1 MQRLQKMACQRI
13 KMDTMRNQLIKLVC
27 LACVVVLG
35 AFQCVEKE
43 EAARP
48 DDMVTVR
55 VSFVA
60 SICGDAICKIED
72 SEYAYLGAQ
81 GFTFQGRTYDG
92 VFTTI
97 LPCPS
102 AGVTEA
108 MNTANTG
115 DIFTVMISK
124 APFPGNNDCARCM
137 ATFSEAPPS
146 VFYHIRPVAAV
157 R

>member
-1 MQRLQKMACQRI
+1 
-13 KMDTMRNQLIKLVC
+13 MDIMRNQMIKLVC

-35 AFQCVEKE
+35 AFQCAEKE

-55 VSFVA
+55 VSIVA

-72 SEYAYLGAQ
+72 KDYAYLGQQDFAY
-81 GFTFQGRTYDG
+81 GGRVYDG
-92 VFTTI
+92 VFTTV

-102 AGVTEA
+102 IPGAAA
-108 MNTANTG
+108 MSTTTTGG
-115 DIFTVMISK
+115 DIFTVTISK
-124 APFPGNNDCARCM
+124 QPFDDDCDFARCM

-146 VFYHIRPVAAV
+146 VFYHIRPVTAV